1 MLIPHPAAAQNPPIP
16 NHSNTSP
23 SPPPHPAL
31 LLPTCAPQNLYFPAH
46 PGLGPAQSTH
56 QAPAALSGGQLCSLS
71 PSAERGVPGDGRAV
85 SAASRPT
92 VLEPPASLR
101 RGSCPALHTN
111 GRGHRQKMR
120 SAEFLCYFFFFL
132 LIFVKLFVCL
142 ALNRLFCCGSI
153 GLVARQVCHCTS
165 LTLTLLPRWM
175 IMSAS

>member
-1 MLIPHPAAAQNPPIP
+1 MLIPHPAAAPNPPIP

-46 PGLGPAQSTH
+46 PGLGLAQSTH

-101 RGSCPALHTN
+101 RSGATAAPAPAPPPGLLPCPAYERPGAQRKRGKNT
-111 GRGHRQKMR
+111 GRR
-120 SAEFLCYFFFFL
+120 
-132 LIFVKLFVCL
+132 
-142 ALNRLFCCGSI
+142 
-153 GLVARQVCHCTS
+153 
-165 LTLTLLPRWM
+165 
-175 IMSAS
+175 